1 MMMTEML
8 ETEAYRL
15 PTAIFRDSVK
25 GKVGEIYSYLLSNIE
40 IVFLIAFLVL
50 LYFILRNVRYAI
62 MKRKARKNKP
72 ESTNIWFD
80 WEDFK
85 KWQEGQK

>member
-1 MMMTEML
+1 MMTEVL

-50 LYFILRNVRYAI
+50 LYFILRNVRYAL

-72 ESTNIWFD
+72 ESTNKWFD
-80 WEDFK
+80 WEEFK
-85 KWQEGQK
+85 KWQEGQN

>member
-1 MMMTEML
+1 MMTEMM

-40 IVFLIAFLVL
+40 IVFLIAFLIL
-50 LYFILRNVRYAI
+50 LYFILRNIRYAI

-72 ESTNIWFD
+72 ESTNTWFD